1 MVSLATFSEK
11 HLQNKINETIEEA
24 KSRSRSGDKRGM
36 FPSGNVC
43 FRCCFCGNEKQNVV
57 IGFLVPDLSSLL
69 RNVLDLVESQPFLSH
84 SIFIRVSLRVGALF
98 SMKKK
103 KLYENEMEKIQNV
116 KMTLETQIFHVES
129 SVYNSTTISAMSEG
143 AKTMKKIHAQT
154 GVEKVEDILD
164 EIREEAEFGN
174 ELSNAFRQPID
185 LMDDDDLLAELEGL
199 SCTASVATPTY
210 SLPMPTAPTTKV
222 KLQGKQKDY
231 DDLKRLEQ
239 ELLA

>member
-1 MVSLATFSEK
+1 
-11 HLQNKINETIEEA
+11 
-24 KSRSRSGDKRGM
+24 
-36 FPSGNVC
+36 
-43 FRCCFCGNEKQNVV
+43 
-57 IGFLVPDLSSLL
+57 
-69 RNVLDLVESQPFLSH
+69 
-84 SIFIRVSLRVGALF
+84 
-98 SMKKK
+98 MKKK

-143 AKTMKKIHAQT
+143 TKTMKKIHAQT

-199 SCTASVATPTY
+199 SCSPSVATSSY
-210 SLPMPTAPTTKV
+210 ALPMPTAPTTKV
-222 KLQGKQKDY
+222 KLQGRQKDDD
-231 DDLKRLEQ
+231 DDLRRLEQ